1 MAITLSNLNNKKGNN
16 NFQFSD
22 LHLDLQASKSS
33 INNRNADVVTGNDI
47 IIDIDDA
54 AIKNSL
60 RNIFSQKRY
69 LNPNF
74 GINLRKHI
82 GKSLTEMGALSLG
95 EEIKRGIYLFE
106 PRILV
111 NHIYIA
117 PDFDLPGYRGILD
130 LSLPNFGTRAI
141 VNLSLNNIGDVSFT
155 S

>member
-1 MAITLSNLNNKKGNN
+1 MAITLTNLNNKKGNN

-22 LHLDLQASKSS
+22 LHLDLQESKSS
-33 INNRNADVVTGNDI
+33 LNNRNSDIVNGNDI

-60 RNIFSQKRY
+60 RNIFSQRRY

-82 GKSLTEMGALSLG
+82 GKALTEMGAISLG

-130 LSLPNFGTRAI
+130 LSLPNFARRAI
-141 VNLSLNNIGDVSFT
+141 INLSLNNIGDVSFT